1 MQVHIEPAAV
11 KGVLSAPPSKSL
23 AHRALL
29 CAALANGS
37 STVSRLEYS
46 EDIEATLR
54 AAQQMGARV
63 LREGGTVTMA
73 DR

>member
-37 STVSRLEYS
+37 SIVSRL
-46 EDIEATLR
+46 
-54 AAQQMGARV
+54 
-63 LREGGTVTMA
+63 
-73 DR
+73 